1 MMFEEL
7 HKLVHSLSSVE
18 KKMFNLYTNVV
29 SDEKDYLYLYDL
41 ILNGKERNRESI
53 QQLFNTSFPKKS
65 FQNNMSYLYKTLIR
79 VLVMLRIDQDEWY
92 NQLYRLMTARL
103 CIERSIPEYGLK
115 ELSHAK
121 HSAIKQ
127 QNHIVAYHAERM
139 ELSLLSNLDF
149 PNMDED
155 ALIGIQMGLKTSLAK
170 IKQIQEQFS
179 LYELLNLRTINQVLI
194 STPSNNKNI
203 QDLIFSEL
211 SLISGKNK
219 NMFSAQKL
227 HLLFQ
232 SFFFIHI
239 SDYKSAL
246 RVFKSLNEQFE
257 SNEDKWDFP
266 PYDYLSALDGI
277 LDSLRTI
284 KKYDEM
290 LFYIEKLSSLYTR
303 SYPEH
308 FRNEIIKNSQV
319 YSLHRLVGL
328 RKLNEALAI
337 TSQNNFSTGF
347 QTTSDTK
354 DLELLLLTCS
364 LHCQLDKWASVR
376 RLASAFLHHKSKNP
390 LQRAGKLLYIVSC
403 YETDDMGSLSYEIR
417 SYKRAIG
424 KGERLLTIE
433 KIIFSII
440 SIDIKRRGKLFRL
453 KTWKKIQPRIQFI
466 IKDKNEISLLKHYN
480 FVEWVSHQLSASDL
494 HSMAVPNQN

>member
-1 MMFEEL
+1 MFEEL

-18 KKMFNLYTNVV
+18 KKMFSLYTNAVT
-29 SDEKDYLYLYDL
+29 DEKDYLCLYDL
-41 ILNGKERNRESI
+41 ILNGKEKNRESI
-53 QQLFNTSFPKKS
+53 QTLFTGRFPKKS
-65 FQNNMSYLYKTLIR
+65 FQNNMSYLYKTLLR
-79 VLVMLRIDQDEWY
+79 VLVTLRIDQDEWY

-121 HSAIKQ
+121 HSATKQ

-139 ELSLLSNLDF
+139 ELSLLANLDF

-155 ALIGIQMGLKTSLAK
+155 ALIGMQMELKTSLAK

-194 STPSNNKNI
+194 SKPANNKNI

-257 SNEDKWDFP
+257 LNEDKWDFP

-284 KKYDEM
+284 KKYEEM
-290 LFYIEKLSSLYTR
+290 LFYIEKLESLYNRT
-303 SYPEH
+303 YPEH
-308 FRNEIIKNSQV
+308 FRNEIRKTSQV
-319 YSLHRLVGL
+319 YSLHHLMGL
-328 RKLNEALAI
+328 GMVNEALAI
-337 TSQNNFSTGF
+337 ANQNSIALPFHTI
-347 QTTSDTK
+347 SDSK
-354 DLELLLLTCS
+354 DLEMVLLTCS
-364 LHCQLDKWASVR
+364 LNAQLKKWPIVR
-376 RLASAFLHHKSKNP
+376 KLASTFLHQKSKNP
-390 LQRAGKLLYIVSC
+390 LQRAGKLLYIISC
-403 YETDDMGSLSYEIR
+403 YETGDLSSLSYEIR
-417 SYKRAIG
+417 SYKRGID
-424 KGERLLTIE
+424 KGEKLLTIE
-433 KIIFSII
+433 KIIFSLI
-440 SIDIKRRGKLFRL
+440 SADIKRRGKLFRI
-453 KTWKKIQPRIQFI
+453 KTWKKIQPQIQFI

-480 FVEWVSHQLSASDL
+480 VVEWVSGQLSASDL
-494 HSMAVPNQN
+494 HRLSAPI